1 MDFLYNTDI
10 VVGIAFVLFIGF
22 LVYVGVPGMV
32 TKMLDDRAEK
42 IRTDLAEARALREE
56 AQQILAS
63 YERKQKEVEQ
73 MAAEIV
79 AKAKAE
85 AQANAEVAKQE
96 LATSIERRIA
106 SAKDQIASA
115 EAGAMRE
122 VKDRAVDIAVAAARD
137 VIVKQMDAT
146 RANALIGDAIE
157 QVNAKLH

>member
-79 AKAKAE
+79 AKAKSE
-85 AQANAEVAKQE
+85 AQANAEAAKAE

-115 EAGAMRE
+115 EASAMRE
-122 VKDRAVDIAVAAARD
+122 VKDRAVEVAVAAARD
-137 VIVKQMDAT
+137 VIASRMDAT
-146 RANALIGDAIE
+146 RANALIDDAIG
-157 QVNAKLH
+157 QVGAKLH